1 MARNRDSHFTSD
13 YLHVSHDIDRPNK
26 LFAILISMNLKD
38 ETNPQPAYVTGPIQR
53 DEMMLEIK
61 KEMNDRMSRI
71 GDDFTRGFEKISRLS
86 NTVTIFGSARF
97 KETHP
102 SYVKARDVGTMLADQ
117 GYTVITG
124 GGGGIMEAG
133 NRGAFEAGGTSIGF
147 NIILP
152 QEQAVNPYV
161 SDSIA
166 LRYFFSRKVLLA
178 FSAQA
183 YIFFPG
189 GFGTLDEFFEII
201 TLIQTEK
208 IPAAPIILVGDEFWG
223 ALDSFVQHELLELNY
238 TISPG
243 DEKLYTITEDIQL
256 IQQIVDDAK
265 QKRITEILTDGS

>member
-1 MARNRDSHFTSD
+1 
-13 YLHVSHDIDRPNK
+13 
-26 LFAILISMNLKD
+26 MNLKK
-38 ETNPQPAYVTGPIQR
+38 ETNPQPAYVHGPIRR

-61 KEMNDRMSRI
+61 KEMSERMSRI
-71 GDDFTRGFEKISRLS
+71 GDDFDRGFAKIAELGD
-86 NTVTIFGSARF
+86 TVTIFGSARF

-102 SYVKARDVGTMLADQ
+102 SYIKAREIGTMLAEQ

-133 NRGAFEAGGTSIGF
+133 NRGAYEAGGVSIGF

-152 QEQAVNPYV
+152 QEQRLNPYV
-161 SDSIA
+161 NDSIS

-208 IPAAPIILVGDEFWG
+208 IPAAPIILVGEEFWG
-223 ALDSFVQHELLELNY
+223 ALDNFLKTELLEKNY

-243 DEKLYTITEDIQL
+243 DEKFYTITEDTQL
-256 IQQIVDDAK
+256 INEIVDGAK
-265 QKRITEILTDGS
+265 QKRITEVLVQG